1 MKIRGRIGVGNIFL
15 AGILDALNTRAS
27 IQIKW
32 LIPSG
37 NLILILFGR
46 FENAAFH
53 IPFSSENPFLK
64 ISSSH
69 FLASF

>member
-1 MKIRGRIGVGNIFL
+1 MVKNGENQRKGGTG
-15 AGILDALNTRAS
+15 
-27 IQIKW
+27 
-32 LIPSG
+32 PSG

-53 IPFSSENPFLK
+53 MPFSSENPFLK

-69 FLASF
+69 FLAPL

>member
-1 MKIRGRIGVGNIFL
+1 VNLPVKIVKNPNIRHGFHSVFHSV
-15 AGILDALNTRAS
+15 AS
-27 IQIKW
+27 D
-32 LIPSG
+32 

-46 FENAAFH
+46 FENAAYH
-53 IPFSSENPFLK
+53 MPFSSENPFLK

>member
-1 MKIRGRIGVGNIFL
+1 MVTGWSIKIERKGQF
-15 AGILDALNTRAS
+15 ILL
-27 IQIKW
+27 
-32 LIPSG
+32 LLFPSG

>member
-1 MKIRGRIGVGNIFL
+1 MHL
-15 AGILDALNTRAS
+15 LS
-27 IQIKW
+27 
-32 LIPSG
+32 PSG